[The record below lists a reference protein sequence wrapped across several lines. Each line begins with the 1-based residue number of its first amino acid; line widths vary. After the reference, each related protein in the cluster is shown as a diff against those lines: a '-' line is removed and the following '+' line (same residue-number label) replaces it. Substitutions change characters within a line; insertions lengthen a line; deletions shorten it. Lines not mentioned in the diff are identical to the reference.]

1 MVERGGGT
9 RGGGERTQSTNRM
22 NGWMKSS
29 LMTLFGLWLS
39 SRSILG
45 HGRLYTGAYSCQSQ
59 GRLNTIQ

>member
-29 LMTLFGLWLS
+29 LMTLFGLCYRPAPS
-39 SRSILG
+39 SAMGVSIPSLISASLRG
-45 HGRLYTGAYSCQSQ
+45 V
-59 GRLNTIQ
+59 

>member
-1 MVERGGGT
+1 MDEILVDDLV
-9 RGGGERTQSTNRM
+9 
-22 NGWMKSS
+22 WA
-29 LMTLFGLWLS
+29 LLS